1 VQMEPTTVIERES
14 FGDWRAIPLISAVLN
29 SPEHLRK

>member
-1 VQMEPTTVIERES
+1 MNPTTIIDRES